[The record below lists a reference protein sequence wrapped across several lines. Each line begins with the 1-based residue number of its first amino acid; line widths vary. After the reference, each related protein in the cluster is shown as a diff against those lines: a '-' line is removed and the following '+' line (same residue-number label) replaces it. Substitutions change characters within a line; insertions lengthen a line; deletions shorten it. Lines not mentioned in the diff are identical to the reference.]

1 MSVFI
6 DRAFLLRV
14 SPKLQKFTTKKPD
27 LYNFRCPL
35 CGDST
40 KNKTKARG
48 YVYRKKND
56 YFYRCHNC
64 GASTS
69 FYNFLEKVDSS
80 LVKEYALERYKN
92 GEDGNQNYPK
102 PEFEEVKEKPIF
114 KKKLDLPSIADL
126 PDEHYAKVYVHN
138 RKIPES
144 KYSNLYYAEDFK
156 KFVESLNIE
165 KDGLKD
171 EDPRLVIP
179 FYDEEK
185 TLVAFQGRAL
195 GESKLRYITVKLS
208 EDNHKIFGLDNI
220 NKEEYVYVVEGP
232 IDSMFLENA
241 IATADSNLTS
251 AAKHIDKSKVV
262 LVYDKTTESM
272 VDTTE
277 QVVTKGLKS
286 NFIAQVKDTAG
297 KLLNATD
304 WYVIRK
310 AERSIDIPSD
320 IVLKRTQII
329 TESNRLEVDIQAST
343 TVEELITVLNNQ
355 NCS

>member
-126 PDEHYAKVYVHN
+126 PDEHYAKVYVQN

-220 NKEEYVYVVEGP
+220 NKEEYVYVVEGT
-232 IDSMFLENA
+232 FV
-241 IATADSNLTS
+241 NLR
-251 AAKHIDKSKVV
+251 AKMEFVNWK
-262 LVYDKTTESM
+262 KT
-272 VDTTE
+272 
-277 QVVTKGLKS
+277 
-286 NFIAQVKDTAG
+286 
-297 KLLNATD
+297 
-304 WYVIRK
+304 
-310 AERSIDIPSD
+310 
-320 IVLKRTQII
+320 
-329 TESNRLEVDIQAST
+329 
-343 TVEELITVLNNQ
+343 
-355 NCS
+355 